1 MYNDNN
7 NTGWSW
13 NPPRQ
18 NVSPFS
24 PLPPHY
30 AIIEVNG
37 EAGAKSFR
45 MAPNSSQFLADISN
59 PKIIWAV
66 QTDGAGY
73 LTATPL
79 DVNIHQ
85 NQPAPDLNNL
95 ETRIKQLED
104 TLNEYVNSRSNKQP
118 SPKKHPS
125 GNAAATNGNSAATQE
140 SN

>member
-7 NTGWSW
+7 NTRWSW

-18 NVSPFS
+18 NLSPFS
-24 PLPPHY
+24 PMPPHY
-30 AIIEVNG
+30 EIIEVYG
-37 EAGAKSFR
+37 EAGARSFK
-45 MAPNSSQFLADISN
+45 MGPNSSQYLSDLTDPHTMWVA
-59 PKIIWAV
+59 

-73 LTATPL
+73 MTLTRL

-85 NQPAPDLNNL
+85 DQPQPDLNIL
-95 ETRIKQLED
+95 ETRIKTLED

-125 GNAAATNGNSAATQE
+125 GNSTTAAATTTNSST
-140 SN
+140 